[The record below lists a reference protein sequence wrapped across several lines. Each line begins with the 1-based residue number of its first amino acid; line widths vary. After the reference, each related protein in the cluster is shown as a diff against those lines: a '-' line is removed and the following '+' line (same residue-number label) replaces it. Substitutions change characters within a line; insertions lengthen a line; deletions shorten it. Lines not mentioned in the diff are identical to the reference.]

1 MAHQTI
7 HASLP
12 CVCTPVPQCV
22 DVVAAE
28 TADPTISAG
37 VLTIPSVGETRTIN
51 YFDIVDIDL
60 TCAATAV
67 AQVNTIAP
75 SSFAVGTCCGSSAVY
90 EIQLSQVQC
99 EDVVIRT
106 YNVDVNADTTA
117 AEIVDSFVAQINAD
131 SLAFVTA
138 ADTGSTFTLTAYTA
152 GCAFNVDY
160 ITDNLVNIATTAN
173 VVGAGQSANLTY
185 DGVPAANFSTSATY
199 HTLDI
204 IYRSFVVNPVKGCED
219 CYKACE
225 EFCRLFV
232 VNDSDG
238 DAWLTAFYDITDG
251 TATAAGYL
259 AKSGTNP
266 AC

>member
-7 HASLP
+7 PESLP
-12 CVCTPVPQCV
+12 CVCTPIPQCV
-22 DVVAAE
+22 DVVSAE
-28 TADPTISAG
+28 TDDPTISAG
-37 VLTIPSVGETRTIN
+37 VLTVPSVEETRTIN

-75 SSFAVGTCCGSSAVY
+75 SSFSVGTCCGSSAVY

-99 EDVVIRT
+99 EDVVTLT

-131 SLAFVTA
+131 PLAFVTA
-138 ADTGSTFTLTAYTA
+138 ADTGSTFTLTADTA

-160 ITDNLVNIATTAN
+160 ITDNLVNVSTTAN
-173 VVGAGQSANLTY
+173 VVGAGQAANLTY
-185 DGVPAANFSTSATY
+185 DGVPAANFSAAATY

-204 IYRSFVVNPVKGCED
+204 TYRSFVVNPVKGCED

-232 VNDSDG
+232 VNDADG

-251 TATAAGYL
+251 TATASGYL
-259 AKSGTNP
+259 AKSGANP
-266 AC
+266 SC

>member
-1 MAHQTI
+1 MAHQTVP
-7 HASLP
+7 ASLP

-22 DVVAAE
+22 DVVAAATE
-28 TADPTISAG
+28 DPTISAG

-75 SSFAVGTCCGSSAVY
+75 SSFTVGTCCGSSAVY

-131 SLAFVTA
+131 SLGFVTA
-138 ADTGSTFTLTAYTA
+138 ADTGSTFTLTADTA

-204 IYRSFVVNPVKGCED
+204 TYRSFVVNPVKGCED

-251 TATAAGYL
+251 TATASGYL